1 MDKGEIASKLL
12 NVLIVILSFIV
23 IAQIVYNNIIK

>member
-23 IAQIVYNNIIK
+23 IAQIVYNLIK